1 MLDGIKVLAFD
12 ADDTLWL
19 NEPLFRKAERQVADV
34 LSEFGN
40 FEYISDELYKI
51 EFKNM
56 PDYGYGAKAYVLSM
70 IENALNI
77 SGGKLSESQIR
88 TILESGRSILHNPA
102 TPLPGVEETL
112 AALRDS
118 GRFTMVMLTKGELLD
133 QEHKIERS
141 GLAKYFS
148 HIEIVSN
155 KSQKEYLVLCE
166 KLGVDVTEIMTIGN
180 SFKSDIAPVL
190 ELGGW
195 GAYIPSE
202 TLWKLEHTEEYDHH
216 RLFRLNSFSDLRQV
230 LLPGPGGDSRT
241 GRV

>member
-1 MLDGIKVLAFD
+1 MTDGIKVLAFD

-19 NEPLFRKAERQVADV
+19 NEPLFRQAEREVADV
-34 LSEFGN
+34 LSEYGS

-56 PDYGYGAKAYVLSM
+56 PDYGFGAKAYVLSM

-88 TILESGRSILHNPA
+88 TILDSGRAILHNPA

-112 AALRDS
+112 AALQDS
-118 GRFTMVMLTKGELLD
+118 GRYIMAMLTKGELLD

-141 GLAKYFS
+141 GLGKYFS

-166 KLGVDVTEIMTIGN
+166 KLGCHITEMMTIGN

-195 GAYIPSE
+195 GAHIPSE

-216 RLFRLNSFSDLRQV
+216 RLFRLSSFSDLQQV
-230 LLPGPGGDSRT
+230 LLPGEMR
-241 GRV
+241 

>member
-56 PDYGYGAKAYVLSM
+56 SDYGYGAKAYVLSM

-166 KLGVDVTEIMTIGN
+166 KLGVDVTEMMTIGN

-230 LLPGPGGDSRT
+230 LLQDN
-241 GRV
+241 